1 MLDRSD
7 HRQGGAEAVN
17 ARAKRE
23 DPQRI
28 AVVTG
33 GAGAI
38 GGAIVAALKAGGHRV
53 VVIDRDAEISAD
65 LGDEASTRRAAA
77 EVLDRFGRCDVLV
90 HAAAAFDVA
99 TLADLDA
106 ATWRRIQ
113 AVNVESALWL
123 AQAFTPGMAER
134 GFGRIVFLA
143 SDTFWEPPAPMLV
156 PYVASKGAVV
166 GITRALARALGP
178 DGIAV
183 TAVAPGLTDTPGSRT
198 ANTDVQF
205 DAVVDRQAL
214 KRRLTPADAAAAVAF
229 LATDGAAAL
238 TGQTLITDGGLVFH

>member
-1 MLDRSD
+1 MSAALKSE
-7 HRQGGAEAVN
+7 GA
-17 ARAKRE
+17 
-23 DPQRI
+23 QRI

-38 GGAIVAALKAGGHRV
+38 GGVIVAALQAGGHRV

-65 LGDEASTRRAAA
+65 LGDEASTRHAAS

-90 HAAAAFDVA
+90 HAAAAFDTA
-99 TLADLDA
+99 SLADLDA
-106 ATWRRIQ
+106 ATLRHSQ

-134 GFGRIVFLA
+134 GFGRIVLIA
-143 SDTFWEPPAPMLV
+143 SDTFWEPPAPALL
-156 PYVASKGAVV
+156 PYVASKGALV
-166 GITRALARALGP
+166 GIMRTLARALGS

-198 ANTDVQF
+198 VNTDVQF
-205 DAVVDRQAL
+205 DAAVDRQAL
-214 KRRLTPADAAAAVAF
+214 KRRLTPDDVAAAVAF
-229 LATDGAAAL
+229 LASDGAAAL
-238 TGQTLITDGGLVFH
+238 TGQVLCTDGGLVLR